1 MQALFVLWIIVTCIY
16 LTVYQSAYWKYFF
29 SILIPYYLITQI
41 FFCDYK
47 QNTSKKKFFMSTWEH
62 PFDSQI
68 YCSSKVDLTNLK
80 KFISDYNKNNNTN
93 IGPTVFLIKLISNL
107 FLKYS
112 KINGNILFGVFV
124 KRNRIDVSVMV
135 ATDNGKNNDIITIQN
150 GNLLSLSEIKEKI
163 NEKIYNINHGLDVNI
178 GRKKFFM
185 NLLPTY
191 LLAPFLRIINY
202 LSACGLNLNWLGL
215 PKYNF
220 GTAMIVNY
228 GKLGLENTFLPIFP
242 FSFAPFCI
250 GISEIKK
257 NNKVKIFYTIDHRYL
272 DGSIASKLL
281 HDINCTLN
289 EPERLFN
296 EENWKEYNSRAS
308 STASSPFQS
317 PKIEENREKLNFDVE
332 NKKEK
337 IKTN

>member
-16 LTVYQSAYWKYFF
+16 LILYQSTYWKYFF
-29 SILIPYYLITQI
+29 GLLIPYYLITQI

-68 YCSSKVDLTNLK
+68 YCSSKVDLTKLK
-80 KFISDYNKNNNTN
+80 QFLSDYNKKNNTN
-93 IGPTVFLIKLISNL
+93 IGPTVFLIKLVSIL
-107 FLKYS
+107 FIKFS
-112 KINGNILFGVFV
+112 KLNGNILFGVFV
-124 KRNRIDVSVMV
+124 KKKRIDVSVMV
-135 ATDNGKNNDIITIQN
+135 GTENGKNYEIITIKD
-150 GNLLSLSEIKEKI
+150 GNKLNLSEIKDKI
-163 NEKIYNINHGLDVNI
+163 NKKVHNINHGIDVNI

-191 LLAPFLRIINY
+191 LLTPFLRIINY
-202 LSACGLNLNWLGL
+202 LSACGVNLNWIGI

-228 GKLGLENTFLPIFP
+228 GKLGLEDTFMPIFP

-250 GISEIKK
+250 GISKIKK

-281 HDINCTLN
+281 QDINNTIDN
-289 EPERLFN
+289 PERLFN
-296 EENWKEYNSRAS
+296 EENWKEYNSKNN
-308 STASSPFQS
+308 TPIQS
-317 PKIEENREKLNFDVE
+317 PKSENSQEKLNFNFEEKD
-332 NKKEK
+332 KKKK
-337 IKTN
+337 ID